1 MNALT
6 SSVHFPAADAIDLS
20 SVAPSVARII
30 PQGIAQEFGALAV
43 ACEHD
48 RLLVAFAS
56 DPSEIALSRI
66 ERATSLRVV
75 PLRARRDQIALA
87 LGRAWGASAQ
97 GSALRNEPNDA
108 PAVRA
113 VNGLHDRAFLA
124 RSSDIHIE
132 PYSDGARVR
141 FRVDGV
147 LREAGRFETTLAQA
161 VVSRIKVLA
170 GMDIAERRQPQDGRY
185 STTVAGHTIDARVS
199 SVPSI
204 EGEKLV
210 VRLLDRHA
218 RLPALDELGFSRE
231 VAAQYREAV
240 TRPFGFIVVCGPTGS
255 GKTTSLYASLAHLDA
270 GARNI
275 CTVEDPVEQQI
286 PGTTQVQV
294 NAKAGATFAS
304 ILRAMLRQD
313 PDVIMVGEMRDAETA
328 QTALHAAL
336 SGRMVLATL
345 HSADA
350 PRAIDRLEELGLGRA
365 SLAAGLTAIL
375 AQRLVRRL
383 CGSCKEAT
391 AIDARTA
398 ERLRVE
404 RERVYFEARGCERC
418 DGRGYSGRTGI
429 FEFICIDDRLRDAVA
444 AGASS
449 VVLART
455 AREHGYAPMA
465 EDAVTKCRGGVTSL
479 SEISRVVP
487 LERLAW

>member
-6 SSVHFPAADAIDLS
+6 TSAHFPSADAIDLA
-20 SVAPSVARII
+20 SVAPSVARLI

-43 ACEHD
+43 ACEGE

-56 DPSEIALSRI
+56 TPSEIALARI
-66 ERATSLRVV
+66 ERSTALRVV

-87 LGRAWGASAQ
+87 LGRAWGTNVQ
-97 GSALRNEPNDA
+97 GPALRNEPSDA

-113 VNGLHDRAFLA
+113 VDDLHDRAFLA

-132 PYSDGARVR
+132 PQGEGARVR

-147 LREAGRFETTLAQA
+147 LRDGGGFGTALAQA
-161 VVSRIKVLA
+161 IVSRIKVLA

-185 STTVAGHTIDARVS
+185 SVTVAGHTIDARVS

-210 VRLLDRHA
+210 IRLLDRHA

-231 VAAQYREAV
+231 LAARYREAV
-240 TRPFGFIVVCGPTGS
+240 TRPAGFIAVCGPTGS

-270 GARNI
+270 GERNI
-275 CTVEDPVEQQI
+275 CSVEDPVEQSI
-286 PGTTQVQV
+286 AGATQVQV

-328 QTALHAAL
+328 RTALHAAL

-350 PRAIDRLEELGLGRA
+350 PRAIDRLEELGLGRS
-365 SLAAGLTAIL
+365 SLAAGLSAIL

-383 CGSCKEAT
+383 CTACKEPAT
-391 AIDARTA
+391 IDARTA
-398 ERLRVE
+398 ERLRIE
-404 RERVYFEARGCERC
+404 RERLYFEARGCERC
-418 DGRGYSGRTGI
+418 NGSGYAGRIGI
-429 FEFICIDDRLRDAVA
+429 FEFIALDEAIRDAVA
-444 AGASS
+444 GGASS
-449 VVLART
+449 VAISRLARNQ
-455 AREHGYAPMA
+455 GYRPMA
-465 EDAVTKCRGGVTSL
+465 EDALAKCREGVTSL
-479 SEISRVVP
+479 SELARVAP
-487 LERLAW
+487 AEAFAW

>member
-1 MNALT
+1 M
-6 SSVHFPAADAIDLS
+6 
-20 SVAPSVARII
+20 I

-43 ACEHD
+43 AREGE

-56 DPSEIALSRI
+56 APSKIALARI
-66 ERATSLRVV
+66 ERATSLQVV
-75 PLRARRDQIALA
+75 ALHARRDQIAFA
-87 LGRAWGASAQ
+87 LGRAWGTNARAA
-97 GSALRNEPNDA
+97 ALRDEPSDA

-113 VNGLHDRAFLA
+113 VDDLHDRAFVA

-132 PYSDGARVR
+132 PLREGARIR

-147 LREAGRFETTLAQA
+147 LREAARFDSALAQA
-161 VVSRIKVLA
+161 VVSRIKILA

-185 STTVAGHTIDARVS
+185 TIAVAGHTIDARVS
-199 SVPSI
+199 SVPAI

-218 RLPALDELGFSRE
+218 HLPALDELGFSRE
-231 VAAQYREAV
+231 LAARYREAV
-240 TRPFGFIVVCGPTGS
+240 ARPAGFIAVCGPTGS

-270 GARNI
+270 GERNI
-275 CTVEDPVEQQI
+275 CTVEDPVEQTI
-286 PGTTQVQV
+286 AGTTQVQV

-328 QTALHAAL
+328 RTALHAAL

-365 SLAAGLTAIL
+365 SLAAGLSALL

-383 CGSCKEAT
+383 CTACKEPT
-391 AIDARTA
+391 VIDAQTA
-398 ERLRVE
+398 ERLRIE

-418 DGRGYSGRTGI
+418 AGTGYCGRTGI
-429 FEFICIDDRLRDAVA
+429 FEFMAVDEAIRDAVA
-444 AGASS
+444 SGAPS
-449 VVLART
+449 VAIARLAR
-455 AREHGYAPMA
+455 AQGYRPMA
-465 EDAVTKCRGGVTSL
+465 DDAMAKCRDGLTSL
-479 SEISRVVP
+479 SELARVAP
-487 LERLAW
+487 AEPFAW